1 MLKKKIKYQDYFG
14 NERED
19 VFCFNLSQS
28 EIAEI
33 QWEAEGGDL
42 EAMLNRIVRETDTK
56 RLKDMFK
63 EIILRSYGEISP
75 DGRRFV
81 KSEEISTAFY
91 QTEAYSNLFI
101 ELLQDTDKLTE
112 FVNAIIPHIPDEQSA
127 VAKLTVVETN

>member
-1 MLKKKIKYQDYFG
+1 MLKKTIKYTDYFG
-14 NERED
+14 NEREE

-33 QWEAEGGDL
+33 QWEADGGDL

-81 KSEEISTAFY
+81 KSDEISTSFY

-112 FVNAIIPHIPDEQSA
+112 FINGIIPKVPDEKNA
-127 VAKLTVVETN
+127 VAKLTVVENN

>member
-1 MLKKKIKYQDYFG
+1 MLKKTIKYTDYFG
-14 NERED
+14 NEREE

-33 QWEAEGGDL
+33 QWEADGGDL
-42 EAMLNRIVRETDTK
+42 EAMLNRIIRETDTR

-81 KSEEISTAFY
+81 KSEELSNSFY

-112 FVNAIIPHIPDEQSA
+112 FVNAIIPKIPDEKNA
-127 VAKLTVVETN
+127 VAKLTVVENN